1 MPISNTE
8 PTLWADIKASIA
20 GNDQDFTEGKLGR
33 AILLLSIPMVLEM
46 AMESVFA
53 IVDIFFV
60 SRLGADAVATVGIT
74 ESLITIVYAIGIGL
88 SMGTTA
94 MVARRIGEK
103 DKIGAAKSA
112 VQAIIVGFL
121 VSLPISLL
129 GIFYA
134 KDLLRMMGA
143 EPVIVETMY
152 SYTTIMIGGNVV
164 IMLLFVINAIFRGAG
179 DAAIS
184 MRVLWLANGLNIVLD
199 PILIFGI
206 GFIPA
211 FGVKGAA
218 IATVIG
224 RGIGVLYQLYLLSK
238 NQTRITII
246 KETLVVQ
253 WDIMKRLIRL
263 SLGGIG
269 QFIIAT
275 SSWIGLVRILAEF
288 GSITVAGYTIA
299 IRIFIFSI
307 LPSWGM
313 SNAAATLVGQN
324 LGAQKPDRAEK
335 SVWTTAIVNMV
346 FLSLVGIIFYI
357 FADSL
362 IALFSND
369 PEIIRIGAKCLR
381 IISYGYVAYAFGMII
396 IQAFNGAGDTTTP
409 TIINF
414 ICFWLIEIPLA
425 YFLAME
431 LGFKQDGVFYA
442 IVVAESL
449 LGVIGFII
457 FRQGKWKKINV

>member
-1 MPISNTE
+1 
-8 PTLWADIKASIA
+8 
-20 GNDQDFTEGKLGR
+20 
-33 AILLLSIPMVLEM
+33 
-46 AMESVFA
+46 
-53 IVDIFFV
+53 
-60 SRLGADAVATVGIT
+60 
-74 ESLITIVYAIGIGL
+74 
-88 SMGTTA
+88 
-94 MVARRIGEK
+94 
-103 DKIGAAKSA
+103 
-112 VQAIIVGFL
+112 
-121 VSLPISLL
+121 
-129 GIFYA
+129 
-134 KDLLRMMGA
+134 
-143 EPVIVETMY
+143 
-152 SYTTIMIGGNVV
+152 
-164 IMLLFVINAIFRGAG
+164 
-179 DAAIS
+179 
-184 MRVLWLANGLNIVLD
+184 MRVLWLANGLNIILD

-238 NQTRITII
+238 NQTRVSII
-246 KETLVVQ
+246 KETLVLQ

-324 LGAQKPDRAEK
+324 LGANKPERAEK
-335 SVWTTAIVNMV
+335 SVWTTAGVNMV
-346 FLSLVGIIFYI
+346 FLALVGITFYI
-357 FADSL
+357 FAEWL
-362 IALFSND
+362 IALFSTD
-369 PEIIRIGAKCLR
+369 PEIIRIGAQCLR
-381 IISYGYVAYAFGMII
+381 IISYGYLAYAFGMII

-425 YFLAME
+425 YLLAIE
-431 LGFKQDGVFYA
+431 FGFKQDGVFYA
-442 IVVAESL
+442 IVVAETL
-449 LGVIGFII
+449 LGVIGFLI
-457 FRQGKWKKINV
+457 FRKGNWKKVNV